1 MLIQRGIR
9 ILSLLRAVVDRAKS
23 NTLLSLSLLNQA
35 CRTVLESALLNL
47 LLSWI
52 GLNQTYRCLGQGL
65 VKLTAVMDRA

>member
-9 ILSLLRAVVDRAKS
+9 ILSLLRAVLDRAKS

-47 LLSWI
+47 PLSWT
-52 GLNQTYRCLGQGL
+52 GLYQTYRCPGQGL
-65 VKLTAVMDRA
+65 IKLTAVLDRA